1 MSGLEEAFYIVSII
15 YMSVMFLLIIGLVIE
30 VFIIRSKVMTIQHQ
44 IQTRIDQVTDLASV
58 GGELVGMAGA
68 KITGAAV
75 KKVAR
80 AIKKK

>member
-58 GGELVGMAGA
+58 GGELAGMAGA
-68 KITGAAV
+68 KITGATV

>member
-58 GGELVGMAGA
+58 GGELGEWPAPKLLA
-68 KITGAAV
+68 RLS
-75 KKVAR
+75 KK
-80 AIKKK
+80 